1 MDEEKESLVNTY
13 NPKRIEEKWLENII
27 SENHIEGIDYYSIAI
42 PPPNVTGNLH
52 LGHALNSTIQD
63 ILIKYNSLI
72 GLNVRWTPGT
82 DHAGIATQLLVE
94 KALAK
99 EGVDSS
105 KLSNEELINKIW
117 DWKRNNGNEILE
129 QLKKLGLSCNWSKV
143 KFTLDDDMTYAVN
156 TAFIKL
162 YNKGLIYK
170 EKTLI
175 NWDSKL
181 KTAISDLEVI
191 SEEKK
196 GMLYSFKYQLVDSDE
211 NIIVSTTRP
220 ETIFGDTAI
229 AVNPNDIR
237 YKSYI
242 GKKVVNTFN
251 NRDIPIIAD
260 EYANMEK
267 GSGAVKITP
276 GHDFNDFEVAK
287 RHNLEM
293 INILNDDGTLNENTT
308 KEYQGLSVLEA
319 RDKLLNFM
327 QEEGILV
334 SIEEVINTI
343 PKGDRSGEVIEP
355 LLKDQWFL
363 DVKNMAEKSIK
374 AVENEEITFKPKF
387 WENTYFE
394 WLKNIKPWC
403 ISRQIL
409 WGHQIPIWTCKNG
422 NSIAGYNEKD
432 AKEKYIDKYN
442 TTPEGTL
449 KREQDVLDTWF
460 SSGLWPFSTLGWPEN
475 TNELKNFFPTSIL
488 VTGFDIIFFWVSR
501 MIMMSL
507 ELTNKIPFKTIYIH
521 NLIRDSKG
529 KKMSK
534 TKGNVIDPLD
544 LIEQFGTD
552 SLRFFLASNISPHS
566 DIKLANN
573 SLEPARNFMN
583 KIWNANKFVKF
594 HTKEKPNENLKLT
607 NFYDA
612 WIVDKFSKL
621 IKSYEI
627 AINNCEIEKASSLL
641 YKFFWDDFCD
651 WYIEIVKV
659 EFESNSNSQDSKNII
674 SNILNDFLI
683 LIYPFCPFIS
693 SEILSFHSTNIKE
706 TLVFPK
712 STKYSVVPTN
722 DFERLQDFVVAV
734 RSLRKNLS
742 IPPQD
747 KINVYVAGE
756 DNFLNTNI
764 RFLKKLAGINEII
777 FVLDSKGRYV
787 TNVSKFY
794 KVSFELNDS
803 MNIKEQ
809 KAKLLKDL
817 SAVKNDYKKSDAK
830 LRNNKFLDSAPEDV
844 ILREKRILN
853 ESTKYIEN
861 LENILNQL
869 K

>member
-1 MDEEKESLVNTY
+1 MDEEKENLFSNY
-13 NPKRIEEKWLENII
+13 NPERIEEKWLDTII
-27 SENHIEGIDYYSIAI
+27 SENNIDGTDFYSIAI

-63 ILIKYNSLI
+63 VLIKYNSLI

-94 KALAK
+94 KALNN

-105 KLSNEELINKIW
+105 KLSNDQLIEKIW
-117 DWKRNNGNEILE
+117 DWKQKNGNKILE

-156 TAFIKL
+156 TAFITL

-196 GMLYSFKYQLVDSDE
+196 GKLYSFKYQLVDSDD

-220 ETIFGDTAI
+220 ETMFGDTAI
-229 AVNPNDIR
+229 AVNPNDNR

-242 GKKVVNTFN
+242 GKKVINVFN
-251 NRDIPIIAD
+251 KKHIPVIAD
-260 EYANMEK
+260 EYADMEK

-293 INILNDDGTLNENTT
+293 INILNDDGTLNENTPN
-308 KEYQGLSVLEA
+308 EYQGLSVLEA

-327 QEEGILV
+327 QEANILT
-334 SIEEVINTI
+334 SIDDVINTI

-363 DVKNMAEKSIK
+363 DVKGMAERSIK
-374 AVENEEITFKPKF
+374 AVEDEQITFKPKF
-387 WENTYFE
+387 WENTYYE

-422 NSIAGYNEKD
+422 NSIAAYNEED
-432 AKEKYIDKYN
+432 AKKKYFNKFN
-442 TTPEGTL
+442 NNPEGSL
-449 KREQDVLDTWF
+449 KRETDVLDTWF
-460 SSGLWPFSTLGWPEN
+460 SSGLWPFSTLGWPGN
-475 TNELKNFFPTSIL
+475 SNELKNFFPTTIL

-507 ELTNKIPFKTIYIH
+507 ELTNQIPFKTIYIH

-529 KKMSK
+529 QKMSK

-544 LIEQFGTD
+544 LIKQFGTD

-566 DIKLANN
+566 DIKLAKN

-583 KIWNANKFVKF
+583 KVWNANKFVKF
-594 HTKEKPNENLKLT
+594 HTKEKPNNDLKL
-607 NFYDA
+607 NKFYDA
-612 WIVDKFSKL
+612 WIVNSFSEL
-621 IKSYEI
+621 IESYQI

-659 EFESNSNSQDSKNII
+659 EFESNPKSEDSKNVICT
-674 SNILNDFLI
+674 ILNDFLI
-683 LIYPFCPFIS
+683 LFYPFCPFIS
-693 SEILSFHSTNIKE
+693 SEILSFHNKNMKENLIFPEHSKYGRSSTI
-706 TLVFPK
+706 
-712 STKYSVVPTN
+712 
-722 DFERLQDFVVAV
+722 DFERFQDFVVAV
-734 RSLRKNLS
+734 RSLRKNLL

-747 KINVYVAGE
+747 KIKVYVDDE
-756 DNFLNTNI
+756 DNFLNRNI
-764 RFLKKLAGINEII
+764 QFLKKLAGIDEI
-777 FVLDSKGRYV
+777 VSTTNPGVRLV

-803 MNIKEQ
+803 MNVEEQ

-817 SAVKNDYKKSDAK
+817 DTIKKDFKRSDAK
-830 LRNNKFLDSAPEDV
+830 LKNKKFMDSAPEDV
-844 ILREKRILN
+844 VQREKRILL
-853 ESTKYIEN
+853 ESKRNISNIES
-861 LENILNQL
+861 ILDQL
-869 K
+869 